1 MERKPE
7 KDAHIGAVVF
17 DFGGVMTTSVM
28 PERLR
33 PLTDSLGISWD
44 VIEKGFARYRC
55 QHDAGFFTLAE
66 MYAKIWADAG
76 LTISSTDLN
85 RIAEVDRSSWLYR
98 NERTLAWMR
107 ELKAAGY
114 RIGILTN
121 MSPEFAP
128 LFRRHFADFIELG
141 DALVISGEVGLYKP
155 QHEIYELL
163 RMRICL
169 PASELVFVDDVEAN
183 VRGAEAAG
191 WRAIRFVTNE
201 QVERD
206 FRQMMSR
213 DGDN

>member
-1 MERKPE
+1 MEQNLE
-7 KDAHIGAVVF
+7 KDSHIGAVVF

-44 VIEKGFARYRC
+44 VIEKGFVRYRC

-155 QHEIYELL
+155 QREIYELL

-206 FRQMMSR
+206 FRQMVNR
-213 DGDN
+213 DGGN

>member
-1 MERKPE
+1 MERKLE

-28 PERLR
+28 PEWLR

>member
-1 MERKPE
+1 MWYNTDMEQTHLNVR
-7 KDAHIGAVVF
+7 AVVF

-28 PERLR
+28 PERLK

-76 LTISSTDLN
+76 ISISSTDLN

-98 NERTLAWMR
+98 NERTLAWMK
-107 ELKAAGY
+107 ELKSAGY

-128 LFRRHFADFIELG
+128 LFRRHFADFIALS
-141 DALVISGEVGLYKP
+141 DAMVISGEEKLYKP
-155 QHEIYELL
+155 QREIYDLLRDRIGLPADELL
-163 RMRICL
+163 FI
-169 PASELVFVDDVEAN
+169 DDVAAN
-183 VRGAEAAG
+183 IRGAESAG
-191 WRAIRFVTNE
+191 WHTIQFVTND
-201 QVERD
+201 QVERT
-206 FRQMMSR
+206 FAALTR
-213 DGDN
+213 

>member
-1 MERKPE
+1 MEQNLE
-7 KDAHIGAVVF
+7 KDSHIGAVVF

-155 QHEIYELL
+155 QREIYELL

-183 VRGAEAAG
+183 VRGSEAAG

-206 FRQMMSR
+206 FRQMVNR
-213 DGDN
+213 DGGN